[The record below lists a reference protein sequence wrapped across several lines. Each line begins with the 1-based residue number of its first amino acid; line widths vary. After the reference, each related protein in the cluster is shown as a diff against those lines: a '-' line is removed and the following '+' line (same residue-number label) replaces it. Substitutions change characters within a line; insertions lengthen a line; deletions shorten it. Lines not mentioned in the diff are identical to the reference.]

1 MFQDIPTPD
10 TYKKTHRNGDNQYVH
25 VETGDVVVPPA
36 VLEADPD
43 LARHIAHAISSMGG
57 DPSSRVVGSPSGNY
71 NPQDGEQEFFFKK
84 LKSFFKK
91 NPLAGTAATLA
102 SSFIPGGGSWLTP
115 LVSAGTTYLGG
126 GSALQS
132 LGAGAGTYIG
142 GELMGGAEDATI
154 GARLGEAAGGKGM
167 SATLANSTNDLLST
181 SLPSTIGGAILGKG
195 WGQLQGQ
202 LLGGGLGSAVGAM
215 FQPPEQ
221 TGLES
226 IPNNPNVMQ
235 AQSLPGGSG
244 ITLPL
249 PASQAINTP
258 SVTAAT
264 PYTPQG
270 VTYSNRTRN
279 RDTGQFNF
287 TQTKDLED
295 ELQAARRRGWGG
307 GVVFA

>member
-142 GELMGGAEDATI
+142 GELMGGA
-154 GARLGEAAGGKGM
+154 
-167 SATLANSTNDLLST
+167 
-181 SLPSTIGGAILGKG
+181 
-195 WGQLQGQ
+195 
-202 LLGGGLGSAVGAM
+202 GGLGSAVGAM